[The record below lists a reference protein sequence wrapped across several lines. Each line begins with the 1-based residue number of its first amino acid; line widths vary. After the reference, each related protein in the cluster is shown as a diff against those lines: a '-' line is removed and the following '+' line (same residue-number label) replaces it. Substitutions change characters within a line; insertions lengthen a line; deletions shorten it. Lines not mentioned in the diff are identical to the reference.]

1 MISIV
6 CMDDFVLSNLQE
18 SRNEWCSRLVSI
30 FCPLVIEGINS
41 IFSESWKICSETG
54 EPSKYLMTFQNF
66 LSRIPKWNSVI
77 IEEERKRIVERSGCN
92 YLEDLIT
99 CVHIIQLKV
108 LTCIR
113 VGSKQKK
120 IDITIP
126 KLDHFIHKV
135 YIHAAR
141 KVYTN
146 IYLFEKNIS
155 PLQMQKNS
163 RELEIIVQES
173 ILTTIR
179 ESIPTEEIIRAYMD
193 EAIEIDEE
201 VTIEPLA
208 EPVVE
213 GDEDLLKEDTE
224 ASTEDES
231 NKIPSI
237 DDDAPL
243 IKPKISNINDDP
255 VTTVSFNELDIILDE
270 KNKYKQPEIKTLERL
285 EEKSMESAMQRK
297 LDEESML
304 EENIQIHTDN
314 LSMSDLGIM
323 DLNMDNGSNIKS
335 SSDNVDISLL
345 GIENI

>member
-1 MISIV
+1 
-6 CMDDFVLSNLQE
+6 MDDFVLSNLQE

-270 KNKYKQPEIKTLERL
+270 KNK
-285 EEKSMESAMQRK
+285 
-297 LDEESML
+297 
-304 EENIQIHTDN
+304 
-314 LSMSDLGIM
+314 
-323 DLNMDNGSNIKS
+323 
-335 SSDNVDISLL
+335 
-345 GIENI
+345 

>member
-1 MISIV
+1 
-6 CMDDFVLSNLQE
+6 MDDFVLSNLQE

-30 FCPLVIEGINS
+30 FCPLVIEGIKS
-41 IFSESWKICSETG
+41 IFNESWKICSETG

-77 IEEERKRIVERSGCN
+77 VEEERKRIVERSGCN

-120 IDITIP
+120 IDISIP

-141 KVYTN
+141 KIYTN

-163 RELEIIVQES
+163 RELEILVQEC

-213 GDEDLLKEDTE
+213 EDEDEHVDNNNNE
-224 ASTEDES
+224 EEST
-231 NKIPSI
+231 KIPSI
-237 DDDAPL
+237 DEDTPL
-243 IKPKISNINDDP
+243 IQPKISNINDEP
-255 VTTVSFNELDIILDE
+255 VTTVSFQELDAILDE
-270 KNKYKQPEIKTLERL
+270 KHKKNTTEMPKLERL
-285 EEKSMESAMQRK
+285 EEKSVENAIQRK
-297 LDEESML
+297 LEEDSTL

-323 DLNMDNGSNIKS
+323 DLNMDQTKP
-335 SSDNVDISLL
+335 SDDIDIALL
-345 GIENI
+345 GIEDI

>member
-1 MISIV
+1 MSSIG

-30 FCPLVIEGINS
+30 FCPLVIEGVNS
-41 IFSESWKICSETG
+41 IFNESWKICAETG

-77 IEEERKRIVERSGCN
+77 VEEERKRIVERSGCN

-213 GDEDLLKEDTE
+213 GEEESMDKDIET
-224 ASTEDES
+224 STEDES
-231 NKIPSI
+231 TKIPSI
-237 DDDAPL
+237 DDDAPI
-243 IKPKISNINDDP
+243 IKPKISNINEDP
-255 VTTVSFNELDIILDE
+255 VTTVSFNELDMILEE
-270 KNKYKQPEIKTLERL
+270 KSKPKQPEIQSLERL

-297 LDEESML
+297 LEEDSML

-323 DLNMDNGSNIKS
+323 DLNTGNQSSVQSN
-335 SSDNVDISLL
+335 SDNIDISLL
-345 GIENI
+345 GIEDI

>member
-1 MISIV
+1 
-6 CMDDFVLSNLQE
+6 MDDFVLSNLQE

-30 FCPLVIEGINS
+30 FCPLVIEGIKS
-41 IFSESWKICSETG
+41 IFNESWKICSDTG

-77 IEEERKRIVERSGCN
+77 VEEERRRIVERSGCN

-120 IDITIP
+120 IDISIP

-141 KVYTN
+141 KIYTN

-163 RELEIIVQES
+163 RELEILVQEC

-213 GDEDLLKEDTE
+213 EEEEGEPVEKTE
-224 ASTEDES
+224 EETT
-231 NKIPSI
+231 KIPSI
-237 DDDAPL
+237 DEDAPL
-243 IKPKISNINDDP
+243 IQPKISNINDEP
-255 VTTVSFNELDIILDE
+255 VTTVSFHELDAILGE
-270 KNKYKQPEIKTLERL
+270 KNPTEIPKLERL
-285 EEKSMESAMQRK
+285 AEKSMENAIQRK
-297 LDEESML
+297 LEEDSTL

-323 DLNMDNGSNIKS
+323 DLNMDHAKP
-335 SSDNVDISLL
+335 SDDVDISLL
-345 GIENI
+345 GIEDI

>member
-1 MISIV
+1 
-6 CMDDFVLSNLQE
+6 MDDFVLSNLQE

-30 FCPLVIEGINS
+30 FCPLVIEGVNS
-41 IFSESWKICSETG
+41 IFNESWKICSETG

-77 IEEERKRIVERSGCN
+77 VEEERKRIVERSGCN

-141 KVYTN
+141 KIYTN

-213 GDEDLLKEDTE
+213 GEDEILKEDTE
-224 ASTEDES
+224 MSTEEES
-231 NKIPSI
+231 SKIPSI

-243 IKPKISNINDDP
+243 IKPKISNINEEP
-255 VTTVSFNELDIILDE
+255 VTTVSFHELDTILDE
-270 KNKYKQPEIKTLERL
+270 KKKVPETKTLERL
-285 EEKSMESAMQRK
+285 EEKSMESAMQRR
-297 LDEESML
+297 LEEDSML

-323 DLNMDNGSNIKS
+323 DLNMDNESNIKS
-335 SSDNVDISLL
+335 NSDDVDISLL
-345 GIENI
+345 GIEDI